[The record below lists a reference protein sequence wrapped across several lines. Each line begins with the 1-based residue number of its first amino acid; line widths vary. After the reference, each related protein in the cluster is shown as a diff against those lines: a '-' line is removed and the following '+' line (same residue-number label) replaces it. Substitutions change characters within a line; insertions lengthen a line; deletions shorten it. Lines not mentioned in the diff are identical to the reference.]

1 MLSLTSNSPFA
12 LQKLLFCSQS
22 IDCTPIKA
30 NKKINTPLPSPTVTK
45 QILQKRWNKIVDFF
59 VTCAKHHLGSSVGF
73 DCLCLESFEWA
84 SLRLHCWVLQGGHIA
99 LCSGLLN
106 LGPPQKGMGGVDG
119 MSLALLHSDRL
130 LHRPGSRSGPHY
142 GTSLFLSF
150 VCPLG
155 LRTQVPRMNLKWDC
169 MGLHS
174 ARMCCQMLACR
185 CHFP

>member
-73 DCLCLESFEWA
+73 DCLCLESCEWA
-84 SLRLHCWVLQGGHIA
+84 SLLLLCWVLQDGHVA

-106 LGPPQKGMGGVDG
+106 LGSPQKGMGGVDG
-119 MSLALLHSDRL
+119 MPLALLHSDCL
-130 LHRPGSRSGPHY
+130 LHRPGSSSGPHY
-142 GTSLFLSF
+142 GTCLCFF
-150 VCPLG
+150 PLCV
-155 LRTQVPRMNLKWDC
+155 LWD
-169 MGLHS
+169 
-174 ARMCCQMLACR
+174 
-185 CHFP
+185 

>member
-59 VTCAKHHLGSSVGF
+59 VTCARHHLGSSVGF

-84 SLRLHCWVLQGGHIA
+84 ILRLHCWGLQDG
-99 LCSGLLN
+99 

-119 MSLALLHSDRL
+119 MSLALLHSDCL
-130 LHRPGSRSGPHY
+130 LHRLGSSSGPHY
-142 GTSLFLSF
+142 GTSLCFF
-150 VCPLG
+150 PLCV
-155 LRTQVPRMNLKWDC
+155 LWD
-169 MGLHS
+169 
-174 ARMCCQMLACR
+174 
-185 CHFP
+185 